1 VFLFVIYIASE
12 LKPIPKMAVFYG
24 SRKLQPLTVLTVHLE
39 DNNNDN
45 NMRILISRHSSQ
57 YSPEVSFITL
67 QSWSGHCSQK
77 LLILIEYKHLR
88 NQ

>member
-1 VFLFVIYIASE
+1 
-12 LKPIPKMAVFYG
+12 MAVFYG
-24 SRKLQPLTVLTVHLE
+24 SHKSQPLTVVTVHLQ
-39 DNNNDN
+39 DNNSSN

-57 YSPEVSFITL
+57 YSAEVSFITL

-77 LLILIEYKHLR
+77 LLILIEYKNLR